1 MSFICIKD
9 DNGIVVLP
17 DLGGPEWF
25 LGKVRFT
32 LWKQLKTADFP
43 PLTGLPLWFGYS
55 KGSFFFTNF
64 QSPIP
69 YGARKKKIWKSE
81 HVHFLNIF
89 EPNLTMCA
97 APHIVWFCQKMFR
110 KWTCSNFQKFF
121 FPGSVWYWRLEIS
134 DKTWPLYAQCT
145 VVFIEPEQT
154 QLFSADFIR

>member
-1 MSFICIKD
+1 MCFICIKD

-25 LGKVRFT
+25 WGKVRFT

-69 YGARKKKIWKSE
+69 RGPREKKILKIGARALSE
-81 HVHFLNIF
+81 HFWAKSDYVGRRTRHGAAALV
-89 EPNLTMCA
+89 PSPWCRTRPTCHGAAA
-97 APHIVWFCQKMFR
+97 APWCRRHALREHWFAAAAR
-110 KWTCSNFQKFF
+110 HGATDADD
-121 FPGSVWYWRLEIS
+121 WYW
-134 DKTWPLYAQCT
+134 
-145 VVFIEPEQT
+145 
-154 QLFSADFIR
+154 